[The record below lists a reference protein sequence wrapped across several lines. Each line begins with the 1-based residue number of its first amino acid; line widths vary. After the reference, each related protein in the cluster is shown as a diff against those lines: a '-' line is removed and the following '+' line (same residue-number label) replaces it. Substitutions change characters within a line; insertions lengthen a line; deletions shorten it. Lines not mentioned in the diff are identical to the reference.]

1 MQHNMQICTVCGY
14 DNPCLTNNE
23 DIVTCEDAEFRQLVT
38 DLPTWKIAQNLDTM
52 LNILIE
58 CQKEIDEEEDEER
71 QEDIYNDPG
80 SVSDRAYEEARD
92 MDAEAEENGYMR
104 D

>member
-1 MQHNMQICTVCGY
+1 MQICTVCGY
-14 DNPCLTNNE
+14 DTPCLTNNE
-23 DIVTCEDAEFRQLVT
+23 DIVTCEDAEFRPLVT
-38 DLPTWKIAQNLDTM
+38 DIPTWKNTQNLDTM

-58 CQKEIDEEEDEER
+58 CQKEIDEEDERER
-71 QEDIYNDPG
+71 QEEAYNDPM
-80 SVSDRAYEEARD
+80 SVGERAYEESRD